1 MALAVES
8 DRGAGGGVEGSHE
21 GGGQE
26 VEGLWRRS

>member
-21 GGGQE
+21 GGQE